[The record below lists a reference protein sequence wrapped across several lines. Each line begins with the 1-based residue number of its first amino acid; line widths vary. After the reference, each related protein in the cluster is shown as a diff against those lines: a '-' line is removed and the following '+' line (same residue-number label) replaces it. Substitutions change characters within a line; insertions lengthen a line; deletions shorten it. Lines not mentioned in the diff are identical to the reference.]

1 MKVVCQSRPCAR
13 IVESTVMA
21 EGVSA
26 WIDFAI
32 SDDGSSMV
40 QLESPAAIID
50 IGGRTTDIVKV
61 LTGLTV
67 DKTSSGSESVG
78 VLKLIESMKTVIARH
93 PEIKKNFRNLK
104 EEQVSRRYVEDVINT
119 GFFTHHGMNIDMREV
134 LEIEKRTVAAG
145 ILQYVEQKVKEGFG
159 LEILLFVGGGSI
171 VFRNEIRQKYPN
183 AQFIKEPEY
192 ANARGMMKY
201 MKFV

>member
-1 MKVVCQSRPCAR
+1 
-13 IVESTVMA
+13 
-21 EGVSA
+21 
-26 WIDFAI
+26 
-32 SDDGSSMV
+32 
-40 QLESPAAIID
+40 
-50 IGGRTTDIVKV
+50 
-61 LTGLTV
+61 
-67 DKTSSGSESVG
+67 
-78 VLKLIESMKTVIARH
+78 
-93 PEIKKNFRNLK
+93 
-104 EEQVSRRYVEDVINT
+104 
-119 GFFTHHGMNIDMREV
+119 MREV